1 MTRETKIGLLVGLA
15 FIIVI
20 GILLSDHLS
29 STSEPPPAQL
39 AQAGASVR
47 QGVNAPGVSN
57 VGAPVFIAPQQPQFV
72 GQPVPTQEELTA
84 KPKPSPLIG
93 IGPVSTNNHVE
104 TSGQAPPSIQ
114 PQPPVTFVQPDG
126 SDQGKAPENNPQ
138 SVDPLTEI
146 ANRAGEPI
154 IGLTGGSDTNQ
165 SGLANNNGAQPAA
178 PLPNGFKEYK
188 AGEGDTVSR
197 MASKFLGENT
207 PANRDLIVKANPS
220 LTKNP
225 DIVVAGR
232 TYRIPITQPAQ
243 SAVANATKSS
253 PPTKTEIAKAQVIPV
268 STETTYTV
276 KSGDSLWKI
285 ANTELGNPGAVEAI
299 KDLNGDTLKGGE
311 TVTVGM
317 KLKLPAKPIAS
328 AQ

>member
-47 QGVNAPGVSN
+47 LGVNAPGVSN
-57 VGAPVFIAPQQPQFV
+57 AGAPVFIAPQQPQFV

-93 IGPVSTNNHVE
+93 IGPASTNGKIEIPV
-104 TSGQAPPSIQ
+104 QQ
-114 PQPPVTFVQPDG
+114 PVPNQSDPPVTFVQPDALDH
-126 SDQGKAPENNPQ
+126 SNTQNNSGQPI
-138 SVDPLTEI
+138 DPLTEI
-146 ANRAGEPI
+146 ANRTGEPI
-154 IGLTGGSDTNQ
+154 IGLNGATDTNR

-197 MASKFLGENT
+197 MASKFLGANT

-225 DIVVAGR
+225 DIVVSGR

-243 SAVANATKSS
+243 TAVTSATNSTE
-253 PPTKTEIAKAQVIPV
+253 PTKAEIAKAPIV
-268 STETTYTV
+268 SVTTESTYTV

-299 KDLNGDTLKGGE
+299 KDLNSDTLKGGE
-311 TVTVGM
+311 TVTIGM